1 MNDEPRLNSYT
12 QIIELIFTDAQE
24 SIKVLDSRV
33 NILNTQLSAVAGF
46 SAALIKFAGDLP
58 DQSILIQDSLPCYSC
73 SVLKILSLLLLV
85 ASAGISLIGI
95 LQKRGGQDSIIS
107 PNEQVEKCL
116 ELTEDGYKLLF
127 IDQYEQSIKSLSI
140 LSAWKSQ
147 QLILSGTVFVIAT
160 FLSALN
166 LILATVLK

>member
-12 QIIELIFTDAQE
+12 QIIDLIFTDAQE

-95 LQKRGGQDSIIS
+95 LQKRGGEDSIFS

-116 ELTEDGYKLLF
+116 ELTEDEYKLLF
-127 IDQYEQSIKSLSI
+127 IDQYEKNIRSLSI
-140 LSAWKSQ
+140 LSAWKGQ

>member
-12 QIIELIFTDAQE
+12 QIIELIFRDAQE

-95 LQKRGGQDSIIS
+95 LQKQGGQDSIIS

-127 IDQYEQSIKSLSI
+127 IDQYEKNIRSLSI

>member
-95 LQKRGGQDSIIS
+95 LQKQGGQDSIIS
-107 PNEQVEKCL
+107 PNEQVEKWGITVEQVSFPDL
-116 ELTEDGYKLLF
+116 GLITTYRVMSDGKQFVTPLT
-127 IDQYEQSIKSLSI
+127 I
-140 LSAWKSQ
+140 SQ
-147 QLILSGTVFVIAT
+147 
-160 FLSALN
+160 
-166 LILATVLK
+166 

>member
-73 SVLKILSLLLLV
+73 SVLKILCLLLLV

-95 LQKRGGQDSIIS
+95 LKRPSGEDSIIS

-116 ELTEDGYKLLF
+116 GLTEDEYKLLF
-127 IDQYEQSIKSLSI
+127 IDQYEKNIGSLSI
-140 LSAWKSQ
+140 LSAWKNQ

>member
-73 SVLKILSLLLLV
+73 SVLKILSLLLV

-95 LQKRGGQDSIIS
+95 LQKQGGQDSIIS

>member
-85 ASAGISLIGI
+85 ASAAISLIGI
-95 LQKRGGQDSIIS
+95 LQKRGGEDSIII
-107 PNEQVEKCL
+107 
-116 ELTEDGYKLLF
+116 F
-127 IDQYEQSIKSLSI
+127 IFSV
-140 LSAWKSQ
+140 
-147 QLILSGTVFVIAT
+147 GT
-160 FLSALN
+160 
-166 LILATVLK
+166 

>member
-1 MNDEPRLNSYT
+1 MRCIGVFYSKPFENFIAPHTTEYRY
-12 QIIELIFTDAQE
+12 
-24 SIKVLDSRV
+24 
-33 NILNTQLSAVAGF
+33 NILNTQLSAVAGC

-85 ASAGISLIGI
+85 ASAAISLIGI
-95 LQKRGGQDSIIS
+95 LKRPSGEDSIIS

>member
-73 SVLKILSLLLLV
+73 LLLKILGLLLV
-85 ASAGISLIGI
+85 ASAYISLIGI
-95 LQKRGGQDSIIS
+95 LKRPSGEDSIIS

-116 ELTEDGYKLLF
+116 ELTEAEYKLLF
-127 IDQYEQSIKSLSI
+127 IAQYEKNIGSLSI

-147 QLILSGTVFVIAT
+147 QLTLSGKVFVIAT
-160 FLSALN
+160 VLSALN

>member
-1 MNDEPRLNSYT
+1 MNDQPRLNSYT

-95 LQKRGGQDSIIS
+95 LQKQGGQDSIIS
-107 PNEQVEKCL
+107 PNEQVEKWGITVEQVSFPDL
-116 ELTEDGYKLLF
+116 GLITTYRVMSDGKQFVTPLT
-127 IDQYEQSIKSLSI
+127 I
-140 LSAWKSQ
+140 SQ
-147 QLILSGTVFVIAT
+147 
-160 FLSALN
+160 
-166 LILATVLK
+166 